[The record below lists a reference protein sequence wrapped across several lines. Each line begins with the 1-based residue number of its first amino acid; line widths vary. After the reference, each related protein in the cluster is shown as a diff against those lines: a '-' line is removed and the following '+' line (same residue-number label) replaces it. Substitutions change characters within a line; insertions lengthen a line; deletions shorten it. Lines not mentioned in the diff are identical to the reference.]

1 MAPNKPAPTPTA
13 APTAAPSLLPRRAA
27 LSAALA
33 AAFAA
38 VIKPPAAT
46 AETAKMVGAA
56 PAAAAGA
63 ASSVAAP
70 AAATT
75 TATVSA
81 SIPTVYFG
89 SGCFWG
95 RQHDFVMAERDM
107 GRGTASAVVGYAG
120 GAGGADEKGRVCY
133 YYASDASVY
142 EKRGHAEVVRLALVD
157 PMAAGATPTDADT
170 EAAFRQF
177 ARVFFRTQFVKR
189 RDGRM
194 SRQDPQDA
202 GPGYRNVVGVPGG
215 IKSKLYKIL
224 VEENVN
230 GMTLVEGKG
239 TGNEPDLVNTV
250 YVVDSDKLPFYAA
263 ENWHQYH
270 DGIGYS
276 FPKAYKRDAKRAAV
290 AAGAVPK
297 PGETNCPEF
306 GFL

>member
-1 MAPNKPAPTPTA
+1 MPPLAKPNPTPTPTPTT
-13 APTAAPSLLPRRAA
+13 APPPLPRRAA

-33 AAFAA
+33 AALTA
-38 VIKPPAAT
+38 VIKPPAAF
-46 AETAKMVGAA
+46 AEAAKMVGAA
-56 PAAAAGA
+56 PAAASA
-63 ASSVAAP
+63 AAASVAAP
-70 AAATT
+70 AATTT
-75 TATVSA
+75 TAGTV

-107 GRGTASAVVGYAG
+107 GRDTASAVVGYAG

-157 PMAAGATPTDADT
+157 PAAAGATPTDADT

-177 ARVFFRTQFVKR
+177 ARVYFRTEFVKR

-215 IKSKLYKIL
+215 VKSKLYKVL

-230 GMTLVEGKG
+230 GMTLVEGTG
-239 TGNEPDLVNTV
+239 AGNEPDLVNTV
-250 YVVDSDKLPFYAA
+250 YVVDSDRLHFYAA

-270 DGIGYS
+270 DGIGKS
-276 FPKAYKRDAKRAAV
+276 FGRGYKRDAKRAAV

-297 PGETNCPEF
+297 PGETGCPEF